1 MKSKDELY
9 KIIKK
14 EEEINREN
22 VVYKAGI
29 RSPGRDHKCCYYIKW
44 CRERTNAVKIWN
56 WWF

>member
-56 WWF
+56 